1 VILLAIDTA
10 LNGCAVAVIKD
21 GHVLASACEPMARG
35 QAEALAPMVDRVLV
49 DAGIVPTALE
59 RIAVTR
65 GPGSFTGLRSGLAFA
80 RAVGLALSVS
90 CVGVDTLKALR
101 VSIDPNE
108 TGNVLAAIAVGGT
121 TFLAAWQ
128 GKNQVL
134 ASVRADQPE
143 MTLTA
148 LSPNGDGW
156 VLTGPAALALSASW
170 PSATCTPRDLVD
182 IVAFAQFAR
191 GLDAT
196 SHPPEP
202 LYLRG
207 ADAKLPGGHVAVED

>member
-21 GHVLASACEPMARG
+21 GHVLASASEPMLRG
-35 QAEALAPMVDRVLV
+35 QAEALAPMVDRVLIE
-49 DAGIVPTALE
+49 AGISPSVLD

-80 RAVGLALSVS
+80 RALALALSVP

-101 VSIDPNE
+101 VSVDPNE
-108 TGNVLAAIAVGGT
+108 TGLVLAAIAVGGT

-128 GKNQVL
+128 GKDQVL
-134 ASVRADQPE
+134 APVRSDQPGL
-143 MTLTA
+143 TLTA
-148 LSPNGDGW
+148 LSPDGAGW
-156 VLTGPAALALSASW
+156 VLTGPAASALSATWS
-170 PSATCTPRDLVD
+170 SATYAPRDLVD

-191 GLDAT
+191 GLDVT
-196 SHPPEP
+196 SHRPEP

-207 ADAKLPGGHVAVED
+207 ADAKLPGGQVVAGL